1 VRIAEYGVGSMECGV
16 WSHNKQ
22 AEVLEKCCQLLG
34 TKSHRPLAMLAAIC
48 PINATPS
55 GQRTFAQRTVGQ
67 GLTANKLANKLP
79 SQCAPTLQQ
88 SQRLQH
94 AAD

>member
-1 VRIAEYGVGSMECGV
+1 M
-16 WSHNKQ
+16 
-22 AEVLEKCCQLLG
+22 LG
-34 TKSHRPLAMLAAIC
+34 DLKKKEDRSLGPLAMLAAIC
-48 PINATPS
+48 PINATPG